1 MRTLTLSDPALLGSG
16 VSYSA
21 LVAEAGSVWA
31 FWRLQE
37 TSGSTVADTSGNSR
51 TGTLISG
58 VTLNADG
65 PLGGRSASFS
75 GSVGS
80 NTSTTGISVASM
92 FDLTASWS
100 VAGWLRQTAGGL
112 QSYIVGTNV
121 VTGVVGDNY
130 WSVSNR
136 GGEAFMVQSR
146 VAQTTTRAPTS
157 GDVIPAD
164 SAWHH
169 FAATRSGSTLR
180 FYVDGDEVSTA
191 TNPTIPGGM
200 TSLAIGRV
208 RSGPDTYAIT
218 GRLALLSIHTATLTA
233 DQVAGLAAASGI

>member
-37 TSGSTVADTSGNSR
+37 TSGSTVADGSGNTR

-58 VTLNADG
+58 VTLGADG
-65 PLGGRSASFS
+65 PLGGKAAEFS
-75 GSVGS
+75 GSVGGA
-80 NTSTTGISVASM
+80 TSSTGITVASM
-92 FDLTASWS
+92 FDLTAAWS
-100 VAGWLRQTAGGL
+100 VAGWLRQTAGDQ

-121 VTGVVGDNY
+121 VTGDNY
-130 WSVSNR
+130 WSVNNR

-146 VAQTTTRAPTS
+146 VAPTTTKAPTS

-208 RSGPDTYAIT
+208 RSGSDTYAIT